1 MRAPDFWRQ
10 RNGAAILL
18 APLGVL
24 YGLSVALKARFAR
37 PFDAGLPVICVGN
50 LTAGGSGKTPVA
62 IAIAERLRAKGHK
75 PFFLTRGYGGSERGP
90 AMAARAH
97 SAAQMGD
104 EALLLA
110 RAAPTIVAR
119 DRAAGARLAKEKG
132 ATVLVM
138 DDGHQNFAL
147 RKSLSL
153 VVVDAAAGFGNGF
166 QIPAGPLREPVAQ
179 GLSRADAVILMGSE
193 RSEDGRAAVP
203 NGSVRTAPGGAPNLH
218 NFSGPVLRA
227 HLKVDGEAFA
237 GKTVFAFAGI
247 GRPEKFVASLED
259 SGAEVVGSCFFP
271 DHHPYTEEEIV
282 QLKAIAGEA
291 QLVTTEKDFVRLT
304 VADREG
310 IRLLKAAAL
319 FDDPAALDGLLD
331 RAAPAR

>member
-37 PFDAGLPVICVGN
+37 PVDAGLPVICVGN

-90 AMAARAH
+90 AVAARAH

-119 DRAAGARLAKEKG
+119 DRAAGARLAREKG

-179 GLSRADAVILMGSE
+179 GLARANAVILMGSE
-193 RSEDGRAAVP
+193 RSEDGRAP
-203 NGSVRTAPGGAPNLH
+203 KRAPGGAPDLGS
-218 NFSGPVLRA
+218 FSGPVLRA

-282 QLKAIAGEA
+282 QLKAIAGQA

-319 FDDPAALDGLLD
+319 FEDPAALDGLLD

>member
-10 RNGAAILL
+10 RNWVATLL
-18 APLGVL
+18 APLGAL
-24 YGLSVALKARFAR
+24 YGLSVALKARFGT
-37 PFDAGLPVICVGN
+37 PFDVGLPVICVGN
-50 LTAGGSGKTPVA
+50 LTAGGSGKTPIA
-62 IAIAERLRAKGHK
+62 IAITERLRANGHK

-90 AMAARAH
+90 VIAVRAH
-97 SAAQMGD
+97 SAKLMGD

-110 RAAPTIVAR
+110 RAAPTIVAH

-153 VVVDAAAGFGNGF
+153 VVVDAETGFGNGF
-166 QIPAGPLREPVAQ
+166 QIPAGPLREPVVQ
-179 GLSRADAVILMGSE
+179 GLARANAIVLMG
-193 RSEDGRAAVP
+193 DG
-203 NGSVRTAPGGAPNLH
+203 SPGLH
-218 NFSGPVLRA
+218 NFCGPVLRA

-237 GKTVFAFAGI
+237 GKPVFAFAGI

-271 DHHPYTEEEIV
+271 DHHPYTEEEIL

-304 VADREG
+304 VSDREG
-310 IRLLKAAAL
+310 IRLLKAAAQ
-319 FDDPAALDGLLD
+319 FDDPAVLDGLLD
-331 RAAPAR
+331 RALSGR